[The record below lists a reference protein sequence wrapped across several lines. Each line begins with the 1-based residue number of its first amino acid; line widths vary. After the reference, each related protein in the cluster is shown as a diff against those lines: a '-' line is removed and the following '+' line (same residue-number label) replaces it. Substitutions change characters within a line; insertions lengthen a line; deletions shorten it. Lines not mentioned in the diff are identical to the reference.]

1 MSSRLADGS
10 TLPDYTPG
18 GSLHRIADPRFYYPP
33 AADDGPAARL
43 RGTLPDAV
51 PVGRHVE
58 YTGRVHVTLTSDA
71 EFLADIWGVLHDY
84 EPLTAALGIRLR
96 EFVEAHVGVDA
107 VEALS
112 LRSSA
117 RHEGREASTREHAD
131 PPYVNRFA
139 YGHTGV

>member
-1 MSSRLADGS
+1 MTSRLADGS

-18 GSLHRIADPRFYYPP
+18 GSLHRLEGRGVYYPP
-33 AADDGPAARL
+33 APDDLGTTRL
-43 RGTLPDAV
+43 RGTLPDAAA
-51 PVGRHVE
+51 VGGRIE
-58 YTGRVHVTLTSDA
+58 YTGRVNTYETNDA

-84 EPLTAALGIRLR
+84 EPLTHALGIRLR
-96 EFVEAHVGVDA
+96 TFIEDHVGADA

-117 RHEGREASTREHAD
+117 RYENREASTREQAD
-131 PPYVNRFA
+131 PLHVNRYA